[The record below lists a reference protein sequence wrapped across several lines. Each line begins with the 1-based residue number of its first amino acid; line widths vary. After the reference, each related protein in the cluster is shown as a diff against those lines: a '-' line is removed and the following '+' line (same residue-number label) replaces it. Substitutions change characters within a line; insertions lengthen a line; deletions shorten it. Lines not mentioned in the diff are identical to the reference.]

1 MYKIIKI
8 TFLLF
13 IFSITLHA
21 QEIYVCKSY
30 TEKGE
35 PIDAS
40 NSWEIKSGG
49 DYLYILFDNE
59 EKIEDKLVYLF
70 LDKKY
75 DDEYKPFD
83 SKVLRNENK
92 KSWLVY
98 NYKFEQPGDYEIYF
112 MDSAQN
118 NLATT
123 RITIKYKKSEVD
135 SRVNEKSMYYDN
147 SKIIFCE
154 RVFGGE
160 PLKEM
165 NSTYLGGDSVKV
177 YVYLDTQR
185 PIRTEKLLV
194 DIWRKKNRSFQY
206 DEFVETKKYKVK
218 PEWAYTF
225 FQYKFTKK
233 GEYKISIYNDQ
244 EILIKSGYF
253 TVK

>member
-1 MYKIIKI
+1 MNKLLKI
-8 TFLLF
+8 TILALLF
-13 IFSITLHA
+13 AGTTAA
-21 QEIYVCKSY
+21 QDIYVCKSY
-30 TEKGE
+30 TQQGE
-35 PIDAS
+35 PVDAS

-59 EKIEDKLVYLF
+59 EKIEDKLIYLF

-98 NYKFEQPGDYEIYF
+98 NYKFQKPGEYNIYF

-118 NLATT
+118 TLATT
-123 RITIKYKKSEVD
+123 KVNMRYKQAETA
-135 SRVNEKSMYYDN
+135 SRVNESSMYYD
-147 SKIIFCE
+147 KTEMIFCK
-154 RVFGGE
+154 RVFGEE

-165 NSTYLGGDSVKV
+165 SSTYLSGDSVKV

-194 DIWRKKNRSFQY
+194 DVWRKKNRSFQY
-206 DEFVETKKYKVK
+206 DEFIETKKFKVT

-225 FQYKFTKK
+225 FKYKFTKK
-233 GEYKISIYNDQ
+233 GEYKISVYNDQ
-244 EILIKSGYF
+244 EVLIKSGYF